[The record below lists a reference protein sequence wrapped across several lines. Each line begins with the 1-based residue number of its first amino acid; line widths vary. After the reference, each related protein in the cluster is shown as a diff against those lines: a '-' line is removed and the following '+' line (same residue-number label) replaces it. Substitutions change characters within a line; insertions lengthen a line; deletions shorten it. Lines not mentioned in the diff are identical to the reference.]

1 MDFKV
6 LIAESAIADLKEIV
20 EFVAQNDAD
29 AATRLGN
36 KLIAHALSLQTM
48 PQRFPFH
55 DQQRG
60 IRTPRSTRTGRC
72 GLASGCGCE
81 YAGLSTFADVNKS
94 VVKVDP
100 EIMSG
105 ARASRGRV
113 CRFTI

>member
-20 EFVAQNDAD
+20 EFVARDDAE

-60 IRTPRSTRTGRC
+60 IRKMPLPPFLIFYTCDET
-72 GLASGCGCE
+72 AH
-81 YAGLSTFADVNKS
+81 AVN
-94 VVKVDP
+94 
-100 EIMSG
+100 IIHFWHG
-105 ARASRGRV
+105 ARRSPQ
-113 CRFTI
+113 F